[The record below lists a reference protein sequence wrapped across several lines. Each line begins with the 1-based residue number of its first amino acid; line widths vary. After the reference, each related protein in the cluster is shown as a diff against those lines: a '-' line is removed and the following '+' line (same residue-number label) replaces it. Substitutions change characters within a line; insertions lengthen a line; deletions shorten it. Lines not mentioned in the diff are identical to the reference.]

1 MADLST
7 NMQQPHRAESRVRH
21 RSKVLAD
28 RARQYDSAMQHS
40 MRGVTA
46 QRRASPSAPRHPTT
60 LQQSEI
66 PEEDRSPDGGITSHL
81 GDSYVEDV
89 RTRGGILIDRGKPFV
104 DQSQN
109 EMEGEEA
116 PVDGGLVGLLAQ
128 IYDQQRQVL

>member
-1 MADLST
+1 MKAAHPDWTPNDPAGSLYLTRMADLST

-66 PEEDRSPDGGITSHL
+66 PEEDRSPDGGIASHL
-81 GDSYVEDV
+81 GDSYVE
-89 RTRGGILIDRGKPFV
+89 
-104 DQSQN
+104 
-109 EMEGEEA
+109 
-116 PVDGGLVGLLAQ
+116 
-128 IYDQQRQVL
+128 